1 MLAAGDQVP
10 ASRPDRIRELA
21 ADRRVGADGGEC
33 ACIEGRRHA
42 GEAEIG
48 PGDQSNMAFMH
59 TPVTHGGGMMI
70 VTATGG
76 DAQVGRIA
84 NMLTTTGREETPL
97 TRWSAEAASCHPFA
111 AANATS
117 RNELTAGR

>member
-1 MLAAGDQVP
+1 MP
-10 ASRPDRIRELA
+10 ASKDA
-21 ADRRVGADGGEC
+21 ATL
-33 ACIEGRRHA
+33 

-59 TPVTHGGGMMI
+59 TPVTHGSGVMI

-76 DAQVGRIA
+76 DTQVGRIA

-111 AANATS
+111 AANAAS
-117 RNELTAGR
+117 RNELTAGG